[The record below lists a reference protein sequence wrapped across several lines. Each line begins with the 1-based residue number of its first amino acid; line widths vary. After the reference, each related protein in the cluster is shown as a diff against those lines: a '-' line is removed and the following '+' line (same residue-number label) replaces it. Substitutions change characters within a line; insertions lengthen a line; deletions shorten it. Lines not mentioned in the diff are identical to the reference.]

1 MIQLVSHART
11 QSERSSGEMAKLDAL
26 RVRYIVCYT
35 LLVNVGSLWLTK
47 LVDELLISL
56 RMTGPLTS
64 LTFGIDLK
72 APLSPYKPIYQ

>member
-56 RMTGPLTS
+56 RMTGQLR
-64 LTFGIDLK
+64 
-72 APLSPYKPIYQ
+72 